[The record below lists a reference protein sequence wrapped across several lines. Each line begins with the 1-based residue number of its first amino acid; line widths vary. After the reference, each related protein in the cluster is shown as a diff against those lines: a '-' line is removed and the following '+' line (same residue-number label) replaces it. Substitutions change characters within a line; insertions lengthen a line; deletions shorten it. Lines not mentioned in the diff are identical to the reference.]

1 MTDEAAP
8 ANATL
13 GPVAGGTVLAQDI
26 ESAANAYTEY
36 LGYRVTHRGTVS
48 AAMAGAWA
56 APAQSGAPY
65 LIMTPASG
73 EPHWIRFIEAE
84 PVPGFKPLTTYGWH
98 SLEIVVA
105 DVDAI
110 PPTLEGSP
118 FAIVGDPK
126 NLGAGSTIR
135 AMQVRRGNVG
145 EVLYLTQIPDEPE
158 KAHLP
163 LAKSFIDRIF
173 IVVLG
178 SPDMN
183 EARAYYVDN
192 FGLEPGM
199 EAPAMIR
206 VTNEAFGL
214 PAGTEHTICTVKMPG
229 KCLIEID
236 HYPAQATARPKA
248 TGSLPPGIAMISFAT
263 PDLGAIDLPLLAPPV
278 AIDDA
283 PYNGR
288 RTAITLGAA
297 GEMIEMIEAAR

>member
-1 MTDEAAP
+1 MADTLAA
-8 ANATL
+8 ATL
-13 GPVAGGTVLAQDI
+13 GPVAGGTIMAQDI
-26 ESAANAYTEY
+26 EAAATAYIDY
-36 LGYRVTHRGTVS
+36 LGYQVTHRGAIS
-48 AAMAGAWA
+48 EAMTGTWATPVHAGAA
-56 APAQSGAPY
+56 S

-84 PVPGFKPLTTYGWH
+84 PVAGYKPLTSYGWH

-118 FAIVGDPK
+118 FTIVGDPK
-126 NLGAGSTIR
+126 NLGGGSSIR
-135 AMQVRRGNVG
+135 AMQVRRGDGG

-183 EARAYYVDN
+183 EARAYYVDT

-206 VTNEAFGL
+206 VTNDAFGL
-214 PAGTEHTICTVKMPG
+214 PAGSEHVICTVKMPG

-236 HYPAQATARPKA
+236 DYPKQAKPRPKA
-248 TGSLPPGIAMISFAT
+248 EGSLPPGIAMISFAT
-263 PDLGAIDLPLLAPPV
+263 ADIGALGLPLLAPAA
-278 AIDDA
+278 AIDGA
-283 PYNGR
+283 PYDGR
-288 RTAITLGAA
+288 RAAITIGAA
-297 GEMIEMIEAAR
+297 GEMIELIESAR